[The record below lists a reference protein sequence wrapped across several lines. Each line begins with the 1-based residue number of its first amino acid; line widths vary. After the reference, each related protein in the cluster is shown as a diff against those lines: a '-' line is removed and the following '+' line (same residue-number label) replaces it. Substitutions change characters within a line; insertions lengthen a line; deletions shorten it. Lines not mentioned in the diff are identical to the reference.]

1 MKKNIQIREVDTIL
15 TQMEN
20 VDLRL
25 KKMIEQIK
33 DIMLQQATIIKELK
47 DENESLWFM
56 LEEVKES
63 DMKNWAEKNNNKEI
77 LQHRLDDW
85 FAQLAV
91 MKNNQGDA

>member
-1 MKKNIQIREVDTIL
+1 MKKNIQIKEVDTIL
-15 TQMEN
+15 TEMEN

-77 LQHRLDDW
+77 LLVDSQ
-85 FAQLAV
+85 FSYEFS
-91 MKNNQGDA
+91 

>member
-1 MKKNIQIREVDTIL
+1 MKKNIQIKEVDTIL
-15 TQMEN
+15 TEMEN

-63 DMKNWAEKNNNKEI
+63 DMKKWAEKNNNKEI

>member
-1 MKKNIQIREVDTIL
+1 MKKSIQIKEVDTIL
-15 TQMEN
+15 TEMES
-20 VDLRL
+20 VDLKL
-25 KKMIEQIK
+25 KRMIEQIK

-63 DMKNWAEKNNNKEI
+63 DMKNWAKQNNNKEI

>member
-15 TQMEN
+15 TEMEN

>member
-1 MKKNIQIREVDTIL
+1 MKKNIQIKEVDTIL
-15 TQMEN
+15 TEMEN

-91 MKNNQGDA
+91 MKNNQGEA